1 MALATLLGICVGL
14 FFGQRCAVLEP
25 YASAYIMI
33 LKITAI
39 PYLIVAIIHG
49 IGLLNRAQAM
59 QILKKGSI
67 FIALALAINICVIYL
82 MYWTYPAAEGPQHT
96 SYVSKEIPAL
106 NFAELLIPENI
117 FYNLANNIIPAVVV
131 FCILIGISL
140 MYMADKQVFMATLQ
154 TLLDAL
160 TKVTSWI
167 ARITPIGTFMIMAS
181 SGTSIRHYSSR

>member
-1 MALATLLGICVGL
+1 MSTNKFSFPVQMAIATLLGICVGL
-14 FFGQRCAVLEP
+14 FFGQRCAILEP

-59 QILKKGSI
+59 QIVKKGSI
-67 FIALALAINICVIYL
+67 FIALTLAINISIIYL
-82 MYWTYPAAEGPQHT
+82 MYWTYPAAEGPKHT
-96 SYVSKEIPAL
+96 AFVAKEIPPI

-131 FCILIGISL
+131 SAFSL
-140 MYMADKQVFMATLQ
+140 GSL
-154 TLLDAL
+154 
-160 TKVTSWI
+160 
-167 ARITPIGTFMIMAS
+167 
-181 SGTSIRHYSSR
+181 